1 MDVNVSL
8 DFLLTVVKGH
18 LLTAACQTLG
28 TTKLDLPLRI
38 PRGIRRCSS
47 ANQCEFL
54 KTIAT
59 EVVDKFTLV
68 DKALMGEKVA
78 ETGDGVHNYAR
89 VLCHYGAL
97 VMEFLDS
104 WKEGDGDR
112 VLAVVSSIFSDD
124 QSSQICTGSTSA
136 ADSSSRLYSLLIWPI
151 M

>member
-38 PRGIRRCSS
+38 PPGIRRCSS

-112 VLAVVSSIFSDD
+112 AYRCWRLFLPYFLMTNLRKYALEALRL
-124 QSSQICTGSTSA
+124 QIQV
-136 ADSSSRLYSLLIWPI
+136 
-151 M
+151 